1 MITSPVLI
9 AIVTVS
15 LFMIL
20 IIKKRKEY
28 LERELDREVEL
39 EVDGIL
45 AEFAASPCT
54 GLIEVSGYDSS
65 QYLPTDSVIQFDS
78 DVVLRQVW
86 ESDINILD
94 DTGKIQYWI
103 EQGDPSNKAPS
114 SPPATIERFHHTSFS
129 LLTEK
134 QGRVRCGACNQTYEA
149 TELVYTKFKSLSI
162 GWNYDCIECPNG
174 HLISRGN
181 GLHVYGTSSSE

>member
-1 MITSPVLI
+1 VITSPVLI
-9 AIVTVS
+9 AIVTVT
-15 LFMIL
+15 LFIIL

-54 GLIEVSGYDSS
+54 SLIEVAGYDSS
-65 QYLPTDSVIQFDS
+65 RYMPTDSVIQFDS
-78 DVVLRQVW
+78 DVVLREVW
-86 ESDINILD
+86 ESDLNILD

-103 EQGDPSNKAPS
+103 EQGDPSNKTPS
-114 SPPATIERFHHTSFS
+114 SPPATIERFHHISFS

-134 QGRVRCGACNQTYEA
+134 QGRARCGACNQTYEA
-149 TELVYTKFKSLSI
+149 AELVYTKFKSLSI

-181 GLHVYGTSSSE
+181 RLHIYGTRDSE